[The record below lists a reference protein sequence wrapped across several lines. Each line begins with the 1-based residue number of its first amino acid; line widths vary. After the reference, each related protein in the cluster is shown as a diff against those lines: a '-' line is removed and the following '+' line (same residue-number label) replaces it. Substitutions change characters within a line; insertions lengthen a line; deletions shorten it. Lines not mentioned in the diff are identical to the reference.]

1 MKSPDPF
8 DCSRLELVL
17 PDLLAGRADEATA
30 AVVAEHLTGCP
41 ACRRTVEDA
50 TRVWHELG
58 RWPDE
63 EPSPEL
69 RGRFHDWLADEVDA
83 AARRPAAASATLG
96 APRGGARWSLVA
108 AALLAGIALG
118 RELPQGRAEATQIA
132 ALETQVEALTQR
144 VAVSLLSQGAAAER
158 LRGAAFSR
166 DAGHYDGRIVEA
178 LLVAVRSDG
187 NANVRLAA
195 VEALGALLE
204 FAPDAE
210 RPAVVRD
217 LVASVP
223 EERSPVVQIALVD
236 LLSVPG
242 AASRGELERL
252 LGSGRLDPYAADRL
266 RRTLE
271 QKS

>member
-1 MKSPDPF
+1 MKSSDSF

-17 PDLLAGRADEATA
+17 PDLLASRADAATA
-30 AVVAEHLTGCP
+30 AAVAEHLVGCP
-41 ACRRTVEDA
+41 TCRQTFEDA
-50 TRVWHELG
+50 TRLWHELG

-63 EPSPEL
+63 EPSPDL

-83 AARRPAAASATLG
+83 AARRPAPVPAALG
-96 APRGGARWSLVA
+96 AQRVGARWSLVA
-108 AALLAGIALG
+108 AALLTGIALG
-118 RELPQGRAEATQIA
+118 RELPHRRPDGAQIA
-132 ALETQVEALTQR
+132 ALETQVEALTER

-217 LVASVP
+217 LVASLP
-223 EERSPVVQIALVD
+223 DQSSPVVQIALVD

-252 LGSGRLDPYAADRL
+252 LASGRLDPHAAHRL